1 MIFITGDTHGE
12 IDIRKFNSRKFP
24 EQKNLSKSDF
34 VIVAG
39 DFGIPWDRTKEYKY
53 WLDWLSDKN
62 FTTLFIDGNHENFGI
77 INSYPITEW
86 NGGKVHK
93 ISDSVFHLMR
103 GQIFIIENLKF
114 FTFGGAKSS
123 DIEYREEG
131 VSWWKEEMPTQKE
144 YDEGSQNLEK
154 SNWIVDYIITHTCPS
169 EIQKILIERFDK
181 HLEYTEL
188 NQYLSEINTKTK
200 FKHWYFGHNH
210 IDENLT
216 SKHTILYNNIIRI
229 Q

>member
-1 MIFITGDTHGE
+1 
-12 IDIRKFNSRKFP
+12 
-24 EQKNLSKSDF
+24 
-34 VIVAG
+34 
-39 DFGIPWDRTKEYKY
+39 
-53 WLDWLSDKN
+53 
-62 FTTLFIDGNHENFGI
+62 
-77 INSYPITEW
+77 
-86 NGGKVHK
+86 
-93 ISDSVFHLMR
+93 MR

-154 SNWIVDYIITHTCPS
+154 NDWIVDYIITHTCPA

-181 HLEYTEL
+181 NLEYTEL
-188 NQYLSEINTKTK
+188 NQYLSEINAKTK